1 MSYLLLS
8 KGKLVSFVNTH
19 LIGHFL
25 FPVFLVTDKHFFTS
39 GGYIFTHCLQ
49 FWADYWLHTAKIM
62 LSRSH
67 LLVEKELLHVSAANL
82 WVWPKLMSLLVVVL
96 LMHLFIIFM
105 MMYSTNCNS
114 KKQQF
119 NSMDALVMIMKFW
132 SISTP
137 SLEFI
142 KELEIP
148 WAHATTKSMSIKLN
162 DDLHTTGPQYTHP
175 SHTYTYMLLLTC
187 YLEISR

>member
-8 KGKLVSFVNTH
+8 KGKPVSFVNTH

-49 FWADYWLHTAKIM
+49 YWADYCLHAAKIM

-82 WVWPKLMSLLVVVL
+82 WVWPKLMSLLVVVV
-96 LMHLFIIFM
+96 LMHLFI
-105 MMYSTNCNS
+105 MMYCNS
-114 KKQQF
+114 NNN
-119 NSMDALVMIMKFW
+119 NSTHWMLWLWLW
-132 SISTP
+132 SF
-137 SLEFI
+137 E
-142 KELEIP
+142 
-148 WAHATTKSMSIKLN
+148 AYQ
-162 DDLHTTGPQYTHP
+162 LHHL
-175 SHTYTYMLLLTC
+175 SS
-187 YLEISR
+187 SRS